1 MDSKTGLSRDKKM
14 KKLIS
19 VFLLGASFIAYALEP
34 IRTGDSLKDSAD
46 LANRRTALRCL
57 SNATGYVS
65 DGNYEAALSQARLG
79 IAYDDS
85 ISDLWYM
92 VAACG
97 TASGQTRYEILP
109 VLEKSLKKDNWVNLS
124 LIHI

>member
-1 MDSKTGLSRDKKM
+1 M

-65 DGNYEAALSQARLG
+65 TL
-79 IAYDDS
+79 
-85 ISDLWYM
+85 
-92 VAACG
+92 
-97 TASGQTRYEILP
+97 
-109 VLEKSLKKDNWVNLS
+109 
-124 LIHI
+124 